1 MTDKLI
7 LVKAGP
13 EWRSALL
20 DIAKEYAAHGEA
32 RYQMALA
39 DCDGYL
45 QMLAADDAGTTPG
58 HVRMTSYWA
67 MEEGLMVGSIR
78 LRYTLTLALRQVGGN
93 IGYDVRPSRRNQGY
107 ATRMLALVLDHAR
120 EAGLDEVMITCD
132 VDNIA
137 SARVIQKNG
146 GILHFQ
152 GKVEG
157 NDEPIAHYWI
167 DLGREVPGR
176 GGSPA

>member
-7 LVKAGP
+7 LVKASP
-13 EWRSALL
+13 TCRSALL
-20 DIAKEYAAHGEA
+20 EIAEEYAAHGEP
-32 RYQMALA
+32 RYRMALT

-67 MEEGLMVGSIR
+67 MEAGLMVGSIR
-78 LRYTLTLALRQVGGN
+78 LRYTLTPAQRQVGGN

-107 ATRMLALVLDHAR
+107 ATRMLALTLVRAR
-120 EAGLDEVMITCD
+120 EAGLNEVLLTCD
-132 VDNIA
+132 VDNVA

-146 GILHFQ
+146 GVLQF
-152 GKVEG
+152 EG
-157 NDEPIAHYWI
+157 TFEGHDAPIAHYWI
-167 DLGREVPGR
+167 SLT
-176 GGSPA
+176 

>member
-1 MTDKLI
+1 MTNNLI
-7 LVKAGP
+7 LVKANP
-13 EWRSALL
+13 VWRSALL
-20 DIAKEYAAHGEA
+20 DIAEEYAAHGEA

-67 MEEGLMVGSIR
+67 MEAGLMVGSIR
-78 LRYTLTLALRQVGGN
+78 LRYMLTPALRQVGGN

-107 ATRMLALVLDHAR
+107 ATHMLALTLMRAR
-120 EAGLDEVMITCD
+120 EAGLNEVLLTCD
-132 VDNIA
+132 VDNVA

-146 GILHFQ
+146 GVLQFQ
-152 GKVEG
+152 GTFEG
-157 NDEPIAHYWI
+157 YDEPIAHYWI
-167 DLGREVPGR
+167 SLT
-176 GGSPA
+176 